1 MNPSLRRHLMKSFG
15 CDEHKLGEM
24 LALMS
29 SGNMDPGAMAAFA
42 RDFSKLMDRVD
53 ASFTQLDRD
62 LDLRARSLEI
72 SSMEMVQANARLS
85 DELSAQTNML
95 AAMRAAVLSLD
106 DGGGREA
113 GEAEITPM
121 QASRMLEEAAMRHK
135 TAMQELSVLQQ
146 ALDEHAIVSVTDAK
160 GMILQV
166 NDNFCKISGYSREEL
181 LGRSH
186 KIINSDTMHDDF
198 FKAMWRTITE
208 GKIWKGSI
216 CNKAKDGDLYWV
228 QATIVPVLGAD
239 GVPERY
245 IAARTD
251 ITERVAAE
259 AQVQRH
265 ADLIEALFA
274 SIPLPVF
281 LKDEKGR
288 YMRANKEFCKE
299 TGLTEGE
306 LMGQMGADVSL
317 LSRALSDERDEQEI
331 LLGNKAIST
340 QELRF
345 VRENGEVV
353 DMQLTKAAIR
363 SESGSVAG
371 LVGVVVDLT
380 DLKRAGREMQ
390 DAKLA
395 AESAN
400 RLKSEFLAN
409 MSHEIRTPMN
419 GIIGMTDLA
428 LEMAEDESQREYLQ
442 VAKSS
447 ALGLLSILNDILDF
461 SKIEAGKMTI
471 EKIDFEMPKVLS
483 EALRPMAIKASE
495 KGVELAFDM
504 DPNFPRMVKSD
515 PGRLRQVVLNL
526 TSNAIKFTDSGEI
539 VIKARARL
547 EGSVAWVSISVSDSG
562 VGIDPSKVNS
572 IFDPFEQEDGTITRR
587 FGGTG
592 LGLTITRKLC
602 EAMGGAIRVES
613 QLGVGSVFTVDMPM
627 DLSSDDGEQR
637 REYAGSIEGLN
648 IVSVDDNLTNSGI
661 ISRQLASM
669 GAQCEAYLD
678 PFEALERISENPGKF
693 DAAILDRA
701 MPGMDGFE
709 LAGKLVERM
718 GGKAPPLLILT
729 SAGGPG
735 DLEMCRQ
742 VGIGAYLL
750 KPSSNAE
757 ISSAIRAAI
766 NPSDRGNEVKKVV
779 TRHDIAPGAGIE
791 ALLVEDNAVNQKLA
805 SALLAKWGVSHV
817 LARNGEEALA
827 ALAVRDFDIVLMDCQ
842 MPVMDG
848 FEATKRIRNLADLAK
863 RSVPIVAMTAN
874 AMEGDK
880 ERCLAAGMDDYVS
893 KPIAPALMR
902 EAIERLARRRLG
914 AAKAAAYDYRKG
926 LDLSQRETVEII
938 AEPFLESM
946 PGDFEAMVKAV
957 ESKDWKTLGMLSH
970 SAKGLFMTFG
980 ADPLSDAMRALEK
993 LSGSAS
999 PDIEQA
1005 KALMKSSMEQ
1015 WLVFKLALEDV
1026 QRGL

>member
-15 CDEHKLGEM
+15 CDEVKLGEM
-24 LALMS
+24 LAAMS
-29 SGNMDPGAMAAFA
+29 DGSMGADAMAAFA
-42 RDFSKLMDRVD
+42 QGFSKLMDRVD

-62 LDLRARSLEI
+62 LDFRARSLEI

-85 DELSAQTNML
+85 DELAAQTNML
-95 AAMRAAVLSLD
+95 SAMRSAVQALD
-106 DGGGREA
+106 DGGERDLVEA
-113 GEAEITPM
+113 DISPN
-121 QASRMLEEAAMRHK
+121 QASRMLGEAALRHKAAMR
-135 TAMQELSVLQQ
+135 ELSVLQQ

-160 GMILQV
+160 GSILQV
-166 NDNFCKISGYSREEL
+166 NDNFCKISGYAREEL
-181 LGRSH
+181 LGANHR
-186 KIINSDTMHDDF
+186 IINSGLMYDDF
-198 FKAMWRTITE
+198 FKDMWGTISA
-208 GKIWKGSI
+208 GRIWKGSI
-216 CNKAKDGDLYWV
+216 CNKAKNGDLYWV
-228 QATIVPVLGAD
+228 QATIVPVLGTG

-251 ITERVAAE
+251 ITERMAAE
-259 AQVQRH
+259 SQVQRH
-265 ADLIEALFA
+265 ADLIEVLFA

-306 LMGQMGADVSL
+306 LVGQMSSDIPL
-317 LSRALSDERDEQEI
+317 LSRILSDEQDERDI

-340 QELRF
+340 QETRF
-345 VRENGEVV
+345 VRESGEVV
-353 DMQLTKAAIR
+353 EFQLTKAAIR
-363 SESGSVAG
+363 SESGAVAG

-390 DAKLA
+390 AAKLA

-428 LEMAEDESQREYLQ
+428 LEMSVDESQREYLQ

-471 EKIDFEMPKVLS
+471 EKFDFEMPKVLS

-526 TSNAIKFTDSGEI
+526 TSNAIKFTDNGEI
-539 VIKARARL
+539 VIKARARI
-547 EGSVAWVSISVSDSG
+547 EGSMAWVSISVSDSG
-562 VGIDPSKVNS
+562 VGIDPSKVQS

-592 LGLTITRKLC
+592 LGLTISRKLC

-627 DLSSDDGEQR
+627 ELSSDNGEGR
-637 REYAGSIEGLN
+637 REYSGSIEGLT

-669 GAQCEAYLD
+669 GAHCEAYLD
-678 PFEALERISENPGKF
+678 PFEALERISENPSKF

-709 LAGKLVERM
+709 LAGQLFERM
-718 GGKAPPLLILT
+718 GAKAPPMLLLT
-729 SAGGPG
+729 SAGAPG

-766 NPSDRGNEVKKVV
+766 NPSERGKAGKKVV

-817 LARNGEEALA
+817 LAQHGEEALA
-827 ALAVRDFDIVLMDCQ
+827 ALGARDFDIILMDCQ

-848 FEATKRIRNLADLAK
+848 FEATRRIRKMADLVK

-880 ERCLAAGMDDYVS
+880 ERCLEAGMDDYVS
-893 KPIAPALMR
+893 KPIAPALLR
-902 EAIERLARRRLG
+902 EAIERLVRRRSG
-914 AAKAAAYDYRKG
+914 SEKTEAYDYRKG
-926 LDLSQRETVEII
+926 LESSQRETVEII

-946 PGDFEAMVKAV
+946 PGDLETMGKVL
-957 ESKDWKTLGMLSH
+957 ESGDWKKLGMLSH
-970 SAKGLFMTFG
+970 AAKGLFMTFG
-980 ADPLSDAMRALEK
+980 ADPLSDAMRSLEK
-993 LSGSAS
+993 LSGSDD
-999 PDIEQA
+999 PDMAQA
-1005 KALMKSSMEQ
+1005 KALMDAAMAS
-1015 WLVFKLALEDV
+1015 WLEFKPALEDMH
-1026 QRGL
+1026 RGL